1 MNSISPTPVAG
12 TLNAGLTESL
22 NNNAPVSSL
31 SPAHNYMD
39 DKIDFNR
46 LMVTHPRSTFT
57 MKVTGD
63 SMVDAHIPDGATL
76 VVDRSIAPWNGAIVV
91 AIVNGE
97 FTLKTYERSMKG
109 IRLLSANKKYL
120 PLQITDRM
128 DFQVWGVVTRVILAM
143 DKR

>member
-1 MNSISPTPVAG
+1 MNTVSPTPDAG
-12 TLNAGLTESL
+12 ALSAGPTESF
-22 NNNAPVSSL
+22 NINATASSL
-31 SPAHNYMD
+31 SPARNYID

-63 SMVDAHIPDGATL
+63 SMVGAHIPDGATL

-91 AIVNGE
+91 AAVNGE
-97 FTLKTYERSMKG
+97 FTVKRYERSAEG
-109 IRLLSANKKYL
+109 IRLLPANKKYQ

-128 DFQVWGVVTRVILAM
+128 DFQVWGVVTRVIIVI
-143 DKR
+143 

>member
-1 MNSISPTPVAG
+1 MNTVSPTPVAG
-12 TLNAGLTESL
+12 VLNVTPIEPF
-22 NNNAPVSSL
+22 NANVPAESL
-31 SPAHNYMD
+31 SPARNYMD

-91 AIVNGE
+91 AVVNGE
-97 FTLKTYERSMKG
+97 FTVKRYERSTEG
-109 IRLLSANKKYL
+109 IRLLPANKKYL

-128 DFQVWGVVTRVILAM
+128 DFHVWGVVTRVIIVL
-143 DKR
+143 